1 MTAALLTT
9 ECESARR
16 AANTT
21 SAPTMPEGISQNHDD
36 HTLEAP
42 AMQYPS
48 MLLLPAVTLTESGP
62 RPEPRSAM
70 RVVYDRRRELRKA
83 ITGLGGAVC
92 THCDGHGWGHPAD
105 NGEVWPCF
113 HCVDGIA
120 PLEVAAPVAPETV
133 AIDEETQPVVVVESA
148 RQHILVDWL
157 PEHDW
162 LTPVGPER
170 GFKDDC
176 PVCQG
181 HGELADLRDP
191 ANPERVD
198 CSVCDGTGA
207 RRGTTLYT
215 TRRRIIANSKP
226 AGSIPF

>member
-21 SAPTMPEGISQNHDD
+21 SAPTMTEAISQNHDD

-105 NGEVWPCF
+105 DGEVWPCYW
-113 HCVDGIA
+113 CVDGIM
-120 PLEVAAPVAPETV
+120 PLAAAPALVVDEAPVLEDTAV
-133 AIDEETQPVVVVESA
+133 IVVDHKPRIV
-148 RQHILVDWL
+148 VDWL

-162 LTPVGPER
+162 LTPVGDER
-170 GFKDDC
+170 GFEHDC
-176 PVCQG
+176 PVCLG
-181 HGELADLRDP
+181 WGELADLRDP

-198 CSVCDGTGA
+198 CAVCDGTGA